1 MKNVCYN
8 GALSNGGAFHAA
20 VDIGASSG
28 RVLVGALE
36 GGRLTLREVYRFDNI
51 QVHRDGHDCWDLEL
65 LRSEV
70 LRGLS
75 ACVDAGMVPTTVAVD
90 TWAVDYV
97 LLDGAD
103 GQVGDAVSY
112 RDTRTQGIYAVAD
125 ALVDPAEAYRRTGI
139 QRQTFNTALQLV
151 ALRRE
156 DPSQLE
162 RAERLLMIPDWL
174 VWQLTG
180 VKVLE
185 RTNASTTGLLGTDD
199 RWDEGLMVSYG
210 IPGRLFSQP
219 APAGTVVGPLSE
231 DVAREVGF
239 QAQVLLT
246 ASHDTASAFVS
257 VPAPDDGAVFL
268 SSGTW
273 SLIGLE
279 VSDPL
284 VTPECYVRNFTNE
297 GAYGGGFRFL
307 RNVMGLWMVQSV
319 RRELNGVEYT
329 TGKGRRCVGGPRTL
343 RDAGEGPYDF
353 PMLAG
358 LAREA
363 EPFEARVDVDSPAFL
378 SPTSMVDAVRE
389 ACREAGEPV
398 PETVGQLMRVIYLSL
413 ASAYAAAVDD
423 LRRVTGRRL
432 TSICITGG
440 GCQDAYLNQIVADA
454 CALPVLAGPV
464 EGTGIGNILVQLMA
478 MGEVGSLA
486 EARALVSRS
495 FPVVRYVPRH
505 RAALE
510 EPSC

>member
-1 MKNVCYN
+1 MKNVCHD
-8 GALSNGGAFHAA
+8 GTPPTGGAFHAA

-36 GGRLTLREVYRFDNI
+36 GGCLSLREIYRFDNV
-51 QVHRDGHDCWDLEL
+51 QVRRDGHDCWDLEL

-70 LRGLS
+70 LRGLA
-75 ACVDAGMVPTTVAVD
+75 ACADAGMVPTTVAVD

-112 RDTRTQGIYAVAD
+112 RDARTQGIYAVAD

-139 QRQTFNTALQLV
+139 QRQTFNTAFQLV
-151 ALRRE
+151 ALQRD
-156 DPSQLE
+156 DPDQLE

-185 RTNASTTGLLGTDD
+185 YTNASTTGLLGMDG
-199 RWDEGLMVSYG
+199 RWDEDLMASYG

-239 QAQVLLT
+239 QTQVVLP
-246 ASHDTASAFVS
+246 ASHDTGSAFVS
-257 VPAPDDGAVFL
+257 VPAPDGGAVYL

-279 VSDPL
+279 VRDPL
-284 VTPECYVRNFTNE
+284 ATPECRACNFTNE
-297 GAYGGGFRFL
+297 GGYGGRFRFL
-307 RNVMGLWMVQSV
+307 RNVMGLWMIQSI

-329 TGKGRRCVGGPRTL
+329 AGKRRGNVGGPCTL

-353 PMLAG
+353 STLAD

-378 SPTSMVDAVRE
+378 SPPSMIDAVRE
-389 ACREAGEPV
+389 ACRDAGEPV

-440 GCQDAYLNQIVADA
+440 GCQGAYLNQIVADV

-486 EARALVSRS
+486 EARALVARS

-510 EPSC
+510 ELSH

>member
-36 GGRLTLREVYRFDNI
+36 GGCLTLREVYRFDNI

-478 MGEVGSLA
+478 LDEVGSLA